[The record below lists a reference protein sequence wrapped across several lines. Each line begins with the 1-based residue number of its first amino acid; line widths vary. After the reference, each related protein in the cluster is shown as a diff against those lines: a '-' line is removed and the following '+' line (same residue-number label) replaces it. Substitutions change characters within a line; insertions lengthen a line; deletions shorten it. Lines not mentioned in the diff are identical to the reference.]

1 MRGSFIEKPNGM
13 VKAAETNSQ
22 LPNVIHPAP
31 IPQMQLCRV
40 VNMALI
46 YCLEVNQQVISSPLT
61 APICRLVIMTMS
73 QPQNQKQNK
82 TNNVNNEK
90 REYWKDSV
98 EKYQAVLKCYR

>member
-1 MRGSFIEKPNGM
+1 MRGSFIEKPNEM
-13 VKAAETNSQ
+13 VKAAEANSQ

-73 QPQNQKQNK
+73 QHKTKNKIKQIK
-82 TNNVNNEK
+82 
-90 REYWKDSV
+90 
-98 EKYQAVLKCYR
+98 